1 MKPRIYIDTSVFW
14 DYFDEVFSE
23 HTIPLFD
30 KISNGELI
38 LLYSSVTKEERS
50 PGEFKNMK
58 MNDKTFDEVKL
69 MRQQREKLS
78 EKLAN
83 MTKEEILQYF
93 ENRKSQAT
101 LKPGA

>member
-1 MKPRIYIDTSVFW
+1 
-14 DYFDEVFSE
+14 
-23 HTIPLFD
+23 
-30 KISNGELI
+30 
-38 LLYSSVTKEERS
+38 
-50 PGEFKNMK
+50 

-93 ENRKSQAT
+93 ENRKSQTT